1 MPTLEQFL
9 ETQHQGV
16 RQNPY
21 KYKVVDIYYL
31 YDIASKDDNSDMKV
45 KDARDGILYQTVESI
60 PEELYNRLV
69 YLVEPC
75 ILEHGS
81 LCLRIVII

>member
-21 KYKVVDIYYL
+21 FYKIVSVLDVY
-31 YDIASKDDNSDMKV
+31 SKRDLDNLTIKQ
-45 KDARDGILYQTVESI
+45 ARDGILYKTIESI
-60 PEELYNRLV
+60 PKEYYNRLV
-69 YLVEPC
+69 YHVEPC
-75 ILEHGS
+75 IIENGA
-81 LCLRIVII
+81 LCLRIVTI